1 MKKILL
7 TLCLLCCFLLPTT
20 ARAATGEVEFRAGT
34 FNLFDLPEKKGIFV

>member
-7 TLCLLCCFLLPTT
+7 TLCLFCCILFP
-20 ARAATGEVEFRAGT
+20 AVAQAEAGEVEFRAGT